1 MSIENI
7 VVFAIMSI
15 NSLREI
21 ELVVVV
27 VVDVEDDVNADPFC
41 TSVKAKMAMM

>member
-1 MSIENI
+1 MSIEDI
-7 VVFAIMSI
+7 VVFAILSI
-15 NSLREI
+15 NSLQEI
-21 ELVVVV
+21 ELVV

>member
-21 ELVVVV
+21 ELVVVF
-27 VVDVEDDVNADPFC
+27 VDVEDDVNADPFC

>member
-1 MSIENI
+1 MSIEDI

-21 ELVVVV
+21 ELVVV
-27 VVDVEDDVNADPFC
+27 DVDDVNADPFC

>member
-7 VVFAIMSI
+7 VVFAIKW
-15 NSLREI
+15 EI
-21 ELVVVV
+21 ELVF
-27 VVDVEDDVNADPFC
+27 VVDVDDVNADPVC

>member
-27 VVDVEDDVNADPFC
+27 DVDDVNADPFC

>member
-1 MSIENI
+1 MSIEDI

-21 ELVVVV
+21 ELVVVD
-27 VVDVEDDVNADPFC
+27 VDVDDVNADPFC

>member
-1 MSIENI
+1 MSIEDI

-21 ELVVVV
+21 ELVV
-27 VVDVEDDVNADPFC
+27 DVDDVNADPFC

>member
-1 MSIENI
+1 MSIEDI
-7 VVFAIMSI
+7 VVFAILSI

-21 ELVVVV
+21 ELVVV
-27 VVDVEDDVNADPFC
+27 DVDDVNANPFC